1 MAFTNRLDGISRDG
15 VMTIRH
21 LLHLLR
27 KSGAIRKPKAT
38 RVKLQSTSRDA
49 ISVFELQVFNTSCI
63 NIAKTSTQSST
74 YNGYDASNAVD
85 RDNTTYSRTRVEA
98 DAWLDVDLGEI
109 VEVCSIGI
117 QNRCEDAN
125 CLCNLSNASL
135 SLIDASGSVIANA
148 HVYLNNTCGQPNVK
162 VHFDPKAAFYQTS
175 VRLFLSLYWKK
186 DSTVI
191 PL

>member
-109 VEVCSIGI
+109 VEV
-117 QNRCEDAN
+117 
-125 CLCNLSNASL
+125 
-135 SLIDASGSVIANA
+135 
-148 HVYLNNTCGQPNVK
+148 
-162 VHFDPKAAFYQTS
+162 
-175 VRLFLSLYWKK
+175 
-186 DSTVI
+186 
-191 PL
+191 